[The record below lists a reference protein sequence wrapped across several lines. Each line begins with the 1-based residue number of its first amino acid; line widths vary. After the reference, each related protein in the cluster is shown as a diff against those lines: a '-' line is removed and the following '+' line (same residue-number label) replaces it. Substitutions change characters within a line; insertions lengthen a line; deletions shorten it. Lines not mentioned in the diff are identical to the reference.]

1 MAVTLD
7 LLAKI
12 LRQAEAASTE
22 EEAATYMAKA
32 QDLAT
37 RASFDL
43 EAARQHQANK
53 EKRETPTSKVVIL
66 GEKRQK
72 GLGHF
77 IQLAGYIAAANDLE
91 YDIKHNQ
98 TGVIV
103 YGFQSDI
110 DVFEALMASL
120 LFQMESACAAFIK
133 KGDYKNEM
141 VTTYVPAKWSRYGDY
156 TPSKVVEK
164 PIHGLTARKSFQ
176 EAFARAAGR
185 KVRDAAA
192 EAKLDIV
199 LAAEAA
205 EQTAKGESSS
215 ASLVLVRKEVE
226 VQSHYKA
233 VSKAKGSWKGAGQ
246 STVGHSSSGH
256 SAGTSAGRNANI
268 GGQRAIGGQRTALAS

>member
-22 EEAATYMAKA
+22 EEAATYMEKA
-32 QDLAT
+32 QQLAT
-37 RASFDL
+37 QASFDL
-43 EAARQHQANK
+43 SAARAHQANK

-77 IQLAGYIAAANDLE
+77 IELASFIASANDLQM
-91 YDIKHNQ
+91 DIKHNQ

-133 KGDYKNEM
+133 KGDYKKETVTRFNER
-141 VTTYVPAKWSRYGDY
+141 TYRFE
-156 TPSKVVEK
+156 EK
-164 PIHGLTARKSFQ
+164 PVHGLTARKSFQ

-185 KVRDAAA
+185 KVQTAAADAKLAIVEAA
-192 EAKLDIV
+192 EAT
-199 LAAEAA
+199 EH
-205 EQTAKGESSS
+205 TAKGESSS
-215 ASLVLVRKEVE
+215 ASLVLVRKDEE

-233 VSKAKGSWKGAGQ
+233 VSKAKGHWRGAGN
-246 STVGHSSSGH
+246 STIGGSYSG
-256 SAGTSAGRNANI
+256 SAAGATAGKNANI
-268 GGQRAIGGQRTALAS
+268 GGNRAIGGQRTALAS